1 MKKSIL
7 RYLTIGA
14 MFAVVASSCTDY
26 LEREEDSIVDSSEA
40 FKNFTNF
47 QGFVEIM
54 YNAIPNKESN
64 MWCCTFNWGED
75 EIMNTGLGDSHVTA
89 QFDLGN
95 YRNWYQNNQ
104 SFLHADAPSPTST
117 DKYSHSIE
125 SAWDCIRTANM
136 GLANLDQ
143 VTATKRQVNALEG
156 QLKFFRAWWHE
167 ELMIWYGGI
176 PYINELLDANE
187 DYTLP
192 RLTFVEDA
200 DLAYQDFM
208 DAGNLLP
215 SNWDV
220 PTDFKNT
227 KGHNDLRVTKAVAYA
242 YAGKVMLWA
251 ASPLN
256 KLGHG
261 ELGGK
266 NTYNYDTDRAGKA
279 ADALKKALEEI
290 ESGASPYALADY
302 SYATP
307 EEISAQKEGWEGDR
321 GIYDHTYDKSKGST
335 NYSDIFRTTGQNWKV
350 PGTVEAMMRGCMP
363 EINGSN
369 WNFAKLWGTKLES
382 IVEHDA
388 VIHNPTAN
396 YINYAY
402 GMANGEPIVFVKNGE
417 YVMNPNSGFD
427 PTHPFKDRDPR
438 FYHDIIFD
446 GFRYINTSV
455 SSDAPEKPYQYVEMY
470 TGGSCRHEQSASRT
484 GYYCQKLVPHQCNKF
499 DGMYNWGGAL
509 QTYLPYMRVA
519 DVYLMYAE
527 ACAAAGRNAEAVN
540 AINVLRDRV
549 GAGHVGAAYQ
559 SGTALMDEVRR
570 ERACE
575 LAYEGFRWND
585 LQRWLLLTEK
595 PYTIKTSQEFA
606 RAGEYDFVTQDPRN
620 AAVAG
625 WSEKV
630 ILERNYQLKHY
641 LLPFKQSDVTLYEEF
656 EQNPGW

>member
-7 RYLTIGA
+7 RYLTLGAVFAIGY
-14 MFAVVASSCTDY
+14 SSCTDW
-26 LEREEDSIVDSSEA
+26 LEKEEDSIVDSAEA
-40 FKNFTNF
+40 FKNYSNF
-47 QGFVEIM
+47 QGFAEIL

-75 EIMNTGLGDSHVTA
+75 EIMNVGLGDSHVTA

-104 SFLHADAPSPTST
+104 SFLHADNPSLTST

-125 SAWDCIRTANM
+125 SAWECIRNANM
-136 GLANLDQ
+136 GLANLGMLS
-143 VTATKRQVNALEG
+143 ATKRQAQAIEG
-156 QLKFFRAWWHE
+156 QLKFFRAWWHN
-167 ELMIWYGGI
+167 ELMVWYGGI
-176 PYINELLDANE
+176 PYINELLDVNQ

-208 DAGNLLP
+208 DAAGLLP
-215 SNWDV
+215 INWDNGA
-220 PTDFKNT
+220 DFKDT
-227 KGHNDLRVTKAVAYA
+227 KGHNDLRVTSAVAYA

-266 NTYNYDTDRAGKA
+266 NTYNYDTDRASKA
-279 ADALKKALEEI
+279 ADALKKAIDLI
-290 ESGASPYALADY
+290 ESGETPYALADW
-302 SYATP
+302 SYATVD
-307 EEISAQKEGWEGDR
+307 EIAEQKDGWEGDR
-321 GIYDHTYDKSKGST
+321 GIYDHTHDKTKGSN
-335 NYSDIFRTTGQNWKV
+335 NYSDIFRTTGQNWKM
-350 PGTVEAMMRGCMP
+350 PGTVEAMMRGPMP
-363 EINGSN
+363 DINGST
-369 WNFAKLWGTKLES
+369 WNFCKLWGTKLNS

-402 GMANGEPIVFVKNGE
+402 GMANGEPIVFVQNGE
-417 YVMNPNSGFD
+417 YVLNPNSGFD
-427 PTHPFKDRDPR
+427 PSHPFKDRDPR
-438 FYHDIIFD
+438 FYHDIVFD
-446 GFRYINTSV
+446 GFRYINASV
-455 SSDAPEKPYQYVEMY
+455 DDVDKPFQYVQMY
-470 TGGSCRHEQSASRT
+470 TGGSCRDEKDASRT
-484 GYYCQKLVPHQCNKF
+484 GYYCQKLVPHQNNKY
-499 DGMYNWGGAL
+499 DGMYNWGGAE

-527 ACAAAGRNAEAVN
+527 ACAAIGKNTEAVN
-540 AINVLRDRV
+540 AINKLRDRV
-549 GAGHVGAAYQ
+549 GAGHVGDAYQ
-559 SGTALMDEVRR
+559 SGNALMDEVRR

-595 PYTIKTSQEFA
+595 PYTIKTSQEFV
-606 RAGEYDFVTQDPRN
+606 RAEDYDFVTKDPAN

-630 ILERNYQLKHY
+630 ILERSYQVKHY
-641 LLPFKQSDVTLYEEF
+641 LLPFKQSDVTLYQEF